1 MRATH
6 TNNGKNIRRF
16 PVPFFDVTGYQPYRP
31 IVPNKL
37 WTLRQGSP
45 KSWYL
50 WRGLDIV
57 GSIIEDQGIY
67 ITMAKIGNRGVRSAF
82 WNLDQARF
90 WVMSEAKKLYLD
102 HSAALAPI
110 RQSSI

>member
-1 MRATH
+1 MSAKNS
-6 TNNGKNIRRF
+6 NNSTKIHRF
-16 PVPFFDVTGYQPYRP
+16 PVPFFDVTGYQPYRAT
-31 IVPNKL
+31 VPSKL

-67 ITMAKIGNRGVRSAF
+67 ITMARIGNRGVRSAF
-82 WNLDQARF
+82 WDLDQARF
-90 WVMSEAKKLYLD
+90 WVMREAKKLYLD
-102 HSAALAPI
+102 HSAALAPV
-110 RQSSI
+110 RQSRI